1 MCNFLRPT
9 RAFHRRSVRAC
20 CVQYGLNNSAGVN
33 AVGTLALYKE
43 IEALQPYGDFDI
55 EAYLTRV

>member
-1 MCNFLRPT
+1 M
-9 RAFHRRSVRAC
+9 RAC